1 MLLAAAAAGS
11 AADAPLATLT
21 IQDGDARLIRDAAV
35 WRPAE
40 GLRLVAGD
48 IVETT
53 TATRLVRLELA
64 DGHAIDL
71 GPATRVQLAPQLRE
85 RGRAQPAFYLLDGWV
100 KLTQSST
107 ARADAPL
114 LGSRAL
120 DVQQFARD
128 VVLAVRGDTGW
139 AFAESGAVTLAER
152 HGGQPAATV
161 ALMPGQF
168 FERRGSA
175 AKPVVA
181 ARPSAEFLQQVPR
194 AFRDTLPLRAALFKT
209 RQAAPKRLAAITYED
224 VRPWLA
230 AEPALRR
237 GFVSRWRGAAREA
250 AFRRALAEHLDAH
263 PEWDRVLHPEKY
275 RPKQPAK
282 TPAPRY

>member
-53 TATRLVRLELA
+53 PATRLVRLELA

-85 RGRAQPAFYLLDGWV
+85 RGRAQPALYLLEGWV
-100 KLTQSST
+100 KLTQSAT
-107 ARADAPL
+107 ARADDPL
-114 LGSRAL
+114 LGSRML
-120 DVQQFARD
+120 DVQQLARD

-152 HGGQPAATV
+152 RGGQPAASVTL
-161 ALMPGQF
+161 APGQF
-168 FERRGSA
+168 FERRGF
-175 AKPVVA
+175 AKPLVA

-209 RQAAPKRLAAITYED
+209 RQATAKRLAAITYED
-224 VRPWLA
+224 VQSWLA

-237 GFVSRWRGAAREA
+237 GFVSRWRGAARDA